1 MAFVKSVLKRRIMKS
16 KFVKIFIVIIS
27 LSLLIISCEK
37 KTSKITGK
45 KSLNVVTTLFP
56 LYDFAKNIGKKKADV
71 TLLLP
76 PGVESHSFEPK
87 PGDILKI
94 HEADIFVYT
103 GKFMEPWVEDVL
115 KGIGD
120 KGPLIIDSSRSVILT
135 EDTTETEHKHK
146 RFKMDPHIWL
156 DFSKARKMVDN
167 ILEGFLKRDPE
178 NSNFYQ
184 ENATKYKIKLDKLDK
199 RFKDSLSSCKK
210 DVLIHG
216 GHFAFGYLAKRYN
229 MKYLSAYR
237 GFAPDAEPTP
247 GNLIELIR
255 MLKDHNAKYIFYEEL
270 VSPKVAE
277 VISRETGAKLL
288 MLHGAHNVTRE
299 DLVRGV
305 TFISLMEQNLKNL
318 MTGLECR

>member
-1 MAFVKSVLKRRIMKS
+1 MKS
-16 KFVKIFIVIIS
+16 KFVKILIVIIS
-27 LSLLIISCEK
+27 LSLFMISCEK
-37 KTSKITGK
+37 KTSKVTGE

-76 PGVESHSFEPK
+76 PGVESHSFDPK
-87 PGDILKI
+87 PGDILRI

-135 EDTTETEHKHK
+135 EDTTETEHNRK
-146 RFKMDPHIWL
+146 RLKMDPHIWL

-184 ENATKYKIKLDKLDK
+184 KNATKYKIKLDKLDK

-216 GHFAFGYLAKRYN
+216 GHFAFGYLAKRSY

-237 GFAPDAEPTP
+237 GFAPDAV
-247 GNLIELIR
+247 
-255 MLKDHNAKYIFYEEL
+255 H
-270 VSPKVAE
+270 
-277 VISRETGAKLL
+277 
-288 MLHGAHNVTRE
+288 
-299 DLVRGV
+299 
-305 TFISLMEQNLKNL
+305 NLKNL
-318 MTGLECR
+318 IKGLECK